1 MEKQDPKALQNEE
14 IKFECSD
21 SEIAQTETQKIFR
34 MTLEDEFIPF
44 FSFSDLAK
52 ELVEKKDLKEFRDL
66 KDVGDG
72 FVKTGISQLP
82 CADFIDAKLK
92 QKFKVKEVVFSKS
105 HNEYV
110 QIKNFDEGKLEY
122 LCRFVK

>member
-1 MEKQDPKALQNEE
+1 M
-14 IKFECSD
+14 
-21 SEIAQTETQKIFR
+21 
-34 MTLEDEFIPF
+34 
-44 FSFSDLAK
+44 
-52 ELVEKKDLKEFRDL
+52 KEFRDL

-82 CADFIDAKLK
+82 FADFIDAKLK
-92 QKFKVKEVVFSKS
+92 QKFKVKEVVLSKS